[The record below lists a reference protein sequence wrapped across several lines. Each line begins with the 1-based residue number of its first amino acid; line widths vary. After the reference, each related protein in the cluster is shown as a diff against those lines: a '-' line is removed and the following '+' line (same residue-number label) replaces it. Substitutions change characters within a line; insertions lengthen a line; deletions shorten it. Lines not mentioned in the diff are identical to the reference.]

1 MTRINYENV
10 GYFHSI
16 GPMHFSS
23 LAKASAVVVCV
34 EESGKKQIS
43 VHVDMRNWLVIRDG
57 DLKDV
62 ARIVGDDRGFFVAQR
77 VWGSDN
83 TTFSDVYTYE
93 PKSLRLNKKTLWLVK
108 RNNDSDEFDNIV
120 ENYNYDCKLE

>member
-1 MTRINYENV
+1 MKTWVTFIALV
-10 GYFHSI
+10 LCI
-16 GPMHFSS
+16 FSS
-23 LAKASAVVVCV
+23 RAKASAVVVCV

-77 VWGSDN
+77 VWESDN
-83 TTFSDVYTYE
+83 TTFSDVYTYDT
-93 PKSLRLNKKTLWLVK
+93 KGLRLNKKTLWLVK
-108 RNNDSDEFDNIV
+108 RNNDTDEFDNIV
-120 ENYNYDCKLE
+120 ENYNYDCELE